1 MVLLELVIIFAFAVM
16 VPEAQGQNRCFVVLN
31 PNGCDLETCKKE
43 CFQQYNGN
51 GVCEMSGFGKY
62 RCGCAYNCT

>member
-1 MVLLELVIIFAFAVM
+1 MLKHLQTIIYKQKYQFMVLLELVIIFAFAVM

-43 CFQQYNGN
+43 CFQQ
-51 GVCEMSGFGKY
+51 
-62 RCGCAYNCT
+62 